1 MSDKLNEKFEE
12 LVTAQKVIVEDDQS
26 KMPTVQATVIPGTGS
41 EPSQVSDAQTAKSTA
56 AGDQGTQPKVDA
68 SQSYGQSAPT
78 DLGGSSTTPNEH
90 DEDGEPNP
98 GAKAAA
104 PVGDKAAQSDG
115 SAQTSNISDAGDM
128 GTQPTVGAD
137 VAYATKVGPEVT
149 YPIKPSFEDLDVS
162 ADVAALVEGTE
173 LSEKFAEKAKI
184 IFESAVKAKISSEYD
199 KLVEHFADELDKQ
212 VNAAKAEL
220 SEEVNGTVN
229 YAIGQWV
236 EQNQVAI
243 DRGIRNEITEDFI
256 AGLKGLFEEHYISI
270 PDEKVDVVE
279 GMAESIREMEA
290 RLDEQVKA
298 NVKLQ
303 NSLNETARKNILN
316 TVSEGLADTQKDKL
330 SKLAEAVEFV
340 SEEDFT
346 KKVTTFKEAYFK
358 ENTAPATS
366 EVADET
372 PVEGV
377 EAPATNPSMDAY
389 TAALARWK

>member
-12 LVTAQKVIVEDDQS
+12 FVTEQKVIVENAADP
-26 KMPTVQATVIPGTGS
+26 MPTVQATVIPGTGS
-41 EPSQVSDAQTAKSTA
+41 EPTQVSDAQTSSGSGKDPA
-56 AGDQGTQPKVDA
+56 PKVDA
-68 SQSYGQSAPT
+68 NQSYGQSAPT
-78 DLGGSSTTPNEH
+78 DLGGTSTAPNEH
-90 DEDGEPNP
+90 DDDGEENP

-115 SAQTSNISDAGDM
+115 SAQTSSINDAGET

-137 VAYATKVGPEVT
+137 VAYGTKVGSAVT

-162 ADVAALVEGTE
+162 DDIKALVEGTE
-173 LSEKFAEKAKI
+173 LSEKFAEKARI
-184 IFESAVKAKISSEYD
+184 IFESAVKAKISAEYD
-199 KLVEHFADELDKQ
+199 RLVEHFANELDKQ
-212 VNAAKAEL
+212 VEAAKAEL

-279 GMAESIREMEA
+279 GMAESIREMEE

-330 SKLAEAVEFV
+330 AALAEGLEFV
-340 SEEDFT
+340 SEESFS
-346 KKVTTFKEAYFK
+346 KKVTTIKEAYFK
-358 ENTAPATS
+358 ETAAPQS

-372 PVEGV
+372 PVEGASDDV
-377 EAPATNPSMDAY
+377 SPAMAQYLDAMN
-389 TAALARWK
+389 RWNS

>member
-12 LVTAQKVIVEDDQS
+12 LVTEQKVIVEAGDP
-26 KMPTVQATVIPGTGS
+26 MPTVSANVIPGTGS
-41 EPSQVSDAQTAKSTA
+41 EPSQVSDAQTSSGSGKDPMPTVSPSVAPA
-56 AGDQGTQPKVDA
+56 
-68 SQSYGQSAPT
+68 GQSAPA
-78 DLGGSSTTPNEH
+78 DLGGTSTTPHEH
-90 DEDGEPNP
+90 DEDGEENP

-115 SAQTSNISDAGDM
+115 SAQTSSINDAGDM
-128 GTQPTVGAD
+128 GKQPTVGAE
-137 VAYATKVGPEVT
+137 VAYGTKVGGSVT

-162 ADVAALVEGTE
+162 DDIKALVEGTE

-184 IFESAVKAKISSEYD
+184 IFESAVKAKISAEYD
-199 KLVEHFADELDKQ
+199 KLVEHFAKELDKE
-212 VNAAKAEL
+212 VAAAKAEL

-316 TVSEGLADTQKDKL
+316 NVSEGLADTQKE
-330 SKLAEAVEFV
+330 KLAALAEGLEFV
-340 SEEDFT
+340 SEEAFS
-346 KKVTTFKEAYFK
+346 KKVTTIKEAYFK
-358 ENTAPATS
+358 ETAAPQS

-372 PVEGV
+372 PVEGASDEV
-377 EAPATNPSMDAY
+377 TPAMAQYLDA
-389 TAALARWK
+389 LNRWNS

>member
-1 MSDKLNEKFEE
+1 MSDMLNEKFEE
-12 LVTAQKVIVEDDQS
+12 FVTEQKVIVEAGDP
-26 KMPTVQATVIPGTGS
+26 MPTVSANVIPGTGS
-41 EPSQVSDAQTAKSTA
+41 EPTQVSDAQTGSGGKDPMPTVAPSVAPSGQA
-56 AGDQGTQPKVDA
+56 APA
-68 SQSYGQSAPT
+68 
-78 DLGGSSTTPNEH
+78 DLGGTSTAPNEH
-90 DEDGEPNP
+90 DDDGEENP
-98 GAKAAA
+98 GAKASA
-104 PVGDKAAQSDG
+104 PVSQDS
-115 SAQTSNISDAGDM
+115 SVTSTAGKPGKDPM
-128 GTQPTVGAD
+128 PSVGAD
-137 VAYATKVGPEVT
+137 AAYATGTGPDVT

-173 LSEKFAEKAKI
+173 LSEKFAEKARI
-184 IFESAVKAKISSEYD
+184 IFESAVKAKISAEYD
-199 KLVEHFADELDKQ
+199 KLVEHFANELDKQ
-212 VNAAKAEL
+212 VESAKAEL

-316 TVSEGLADTQKDKL
+316 TVSEGLADTQKE
-330 SKLAEAVEFV
+330 KLAALAEGLEFV
-340 SEEDFT
+340 SEEAFS
-346 KKVTTFKEAYFK
+346 KKVSTIKEAYFK
-358 ENTAPATS
+358 EAAAPQS

-372 PVEGV
+372 PVEGENAEV
-377 EAPATNPSMDAY
+377 TPAMAQYLS
-389 TAALARWK
+389 ALNRWQS

>member
-12 LVTAQKVIVEDDQS
+12 LVTEQKVIVEGGDP
-26 KMPTVQATVIPGTGS
+26 MPTVSANVVPGTGS
-41 EPSQVSDAQTAKSTA
+41 EPSQVSDAQTGSGGKDPAPT
-56 AGDQGTQPKVDA
+56 VDA
-68 SQSYGQSAPT
+68 SKSYGQSAPT
-78 DLGGSSTTPNEH
+78 DLGGTSTTPNEH
-90 DEDGEPNP
+90 DDDGEPNP

-115 SAQTSNISDAGDM
+115 SAQTSSIKDAGDM

-137 VAYATKVGPEVT
+137 VAYATSTGSEVT

-270 PDEKVDVVE
+270 PDDKVDAVE

-298 NVKLQ
+298 NVRLQ
-303 NSLNETARKNILN
+303 NNLNETARKNILN
-316 TVSEGLADTQKDKL
+316 NVSEGLADTQKDKL
-330 SKLAEAVEFV
+330 AALAEGLEFV
-340 SEEDFT
+340 SEEAFT
-346 KKVTTFKEAYFK
+346 KKVTTIKEAYFK
-358 ENTAPATS
+358 ETAAPQS

-372 PVEGV
+372 PVEGADAEV
-377 EAPATNPSMDAY
+377 TPAMAQYLDAMN
-389 TAALARWK
+389 RWNS